1 LPGAP
6 YRTHL
11 DDLDWQRTGAVTVV
25 IAWHD
30 SVPVGSGLIH
40 WPGPRDPSIATLLPM
55 CPEIFRLEIVESH
68 RSTGVGTALI
78 RELDTLVRARRLP
91 RVGLGVGIANQR
103 ARVLYERLGY
113 RPVDGAEYIDRSE
126 IPDSDGQRYTVEEPC
141 IFMVR
146 DVGPERGEQTL
157 LSQPPAGGCAHAL
170 PELWLR

>member
-1 LPGAP
+1 
-6 YRTHL
+6 
-11 DDLDWQRTGAVTVV
+11 
-25 IAWHD
+25 
-30 SVPVGSGLIH
+30 
-40 WPGPRDPSIATLLPM
+40 M